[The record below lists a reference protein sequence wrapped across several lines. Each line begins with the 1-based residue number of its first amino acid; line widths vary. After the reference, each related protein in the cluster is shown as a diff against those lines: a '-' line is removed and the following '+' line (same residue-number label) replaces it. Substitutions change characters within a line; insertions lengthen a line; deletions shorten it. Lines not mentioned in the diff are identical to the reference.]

1 MRAPR
6 QAFVKVTEAGA
17 ATKVAVEARS
27 SGTAGKVVNPIWK
40 KCVGAGRAAEAL
52 RADFQRQLELAQR
65 EIGFEYL
72 RCHGPLCDEMMVYRE
87 AGGEPVHNWQYLDMV
102 YDHWLSVGVRPFVEL
117 SFMPYELAS
126 GDETAFWWRGN
137 ITPPK
142 DWGRWERLVREMVG
156 HFVERYGLPEVRRW
170 YFEVW
175 NEPDLSFFWKGADF
189 EGYLELYGRT
199 ASAVKSVAPEL
210 RVGGPATSGAEGT
223 TAQRPTFGE
232 RFLAACSERSLPLD
246 FFSTHPYPTF
256 HPVDV
261 AGDGAM
267 GWLGPDRL
275 QTDLERIDK
284 LLAAHGYAHLERH
297 LTEWNSSPSP
307 RDPSHDTA
315 FMAPFIVRNN
325 LMARDRLGSLS
336 FWVVS
341 DIFEE
346 GRLGDGPF
354 HGGFGLLNVQSL
366 KKPSFHGYWF
376 LSRLGHAELA
386 SGDSFIAT
394 RREDGTLATLVWNYC
409 HYRTSARLAA
419 GARDPYELFEQGE
432 PRCFELSLT
441 GVEGPVRVATTR
453 FDRSHGSVYDVWAEM
468 GKPSHLSRHDVE
480 VLRDGA
486 QLATTVERTR
496 IGGEGLRREVSVPP
510 HGVVL
515 IEVSPVAGS
524 PMWAL

>member
-1 MRAPR
+1 MRAAR
-6 QAFVKVTEAGA
+6 ARVVTMQTATATATEVPVDAGSA
-17 ATKVAVEARS
+17 
-27 SGTAGKVVNPIWK
+27 GTALVPVWK

-52 RADFQRQLELAQR
+52 RADFQRHLELAR
-65 EIGFEYL
+65 KEIGFEYL
-72 RCHGPLCDEMMVYRE
+72 RCHGPLCDEMMAYRE
-87 AGGEPVHNWQYLDMV
+87 AGGEPVHNWQYLDIV
-102 YDHWLSVGVRPFVEL
+102 YDHWLSLGIHPFVEL
-117 SFMPYELAS
+117 SFMPYDLAR
-126 GDETAFWWRGN
+126 GGETCFWWQGN
-137 ITPPK
+137 VTPPK
-142 DWGRWERLVREMVG
+142 DWGRWERLVAGMVA

-175 NEPDLSFFWKGADF
+175 NEPDLSFFWEGADF
-189 EGYLELYGRT
+189 QAYLELYERT
-199 ASAVKSVAPEL
+199 ARAVKSVSPEL

-223 TAQRPTFGE
+223 TTETPTFGE
-232 RFLAACSERSLPLD
+232 RFLAACAERALPLD

-261 AGDGAM
+261 SGNGAM

-284 LLAAHGYAHLERH
+284 LLAANGYAHLERH

-325 LMARDRLGSLS
+325 LVARDRVGSLS

-354 HGGFGLLNVQSL
+354 HGGFGLLNVQGL

-376 LSRLGHAELA
+376 LSRLGPAELA
-386 SGDSFIAT
+386 SGDSFVAT
-394 RREDGTLATLVWNYC
+394 RRGDGTLAIVLWNYC
-409 HYRTSARLAA
+409 HYRDGARLTPEVV
-419 GARDPYELFEQGE
+419 DPYGLFEQG
-432 PRCFELSLT
+432 PQKRFQLSLT
-441 GVEGPVRVATTR
+441 GLEGPLRVATTR
-453 FDRSHGSVYDVWAEM
+453 FDRAHGSVYDAWAEM
-468 GKPSHLSRHDVE
+468 GRPAHLSREDVAA
-480 VLRDGA
+480 LRTRA
-486 QLATTVERTR
+486 ELAVTVERTAV
-496 IGGEGLRREVSVPP
+496 GPDGLRREVVVEP

-515 IEVSPVAGS
+515 VEVSPLGGRA
-524 PMWAL
+524 PWAS